1 MFSHLYGPLPKQ
13 LVGKPAIVNLYG
25 NKKAKAEEWCGAELY
40 EVSKWAKGLT
50 NTVYV
55 ANTGVA
61 GLGVN
66 LTDLVE
72 DELAPGRGWFP
83 LELCHRMLNAV
94 GEGTMSAGDR
104 VFDGFMGRGTV
115 GKACQQIGLAFVGID
130 RDPERIQI
138 AREYLG
144 C

>member
-25 NKKAKAEEWCGAELY
+25 NKKAKAEEWCGAELF

-50 NTVYV
+50 NTIYV
-55 ANTGVA
+55 T
-61 GLGVN
+61 N
-66 LTDLVE
+66 LALPPLDLTHLVE
-72 DELAPGRGWFP
+72 DEFAPGRGWFP
-83 LELCHRMLNAV
+83 TELVFRLLSEFGPV
-94 GEGTMSAGDR
+94 STDT

-115 GKACQQIGLAFVGID
+115 GKVARELGMGFVGVD

>member
-1 MFSHLYGPLPKQ
+1 VFSHLYGPLPKQ
-13 LVGKPAIVNLYG
+13 LIGKPAIINLYG
-25 NKKAKAEEWCGAELY
+25 NKREKAEEWCGASLT

-55 ANTGVA
+55 ANWSSTP
-61 GLGVN
+61 LD
-66 LTDLVE
+66 LTSFIE
-72 DELAPGRGWFP
+72 DEFAPGRGWFP
-83 LELCHRMLNAV
+83 EAMVYTLLAEVLAPLRLAARPGV
-94 GEGTMSAGDR
+94 

-115 GKACQQIGLAFVGID
+115 GKVASALGLGFVGID
-130 RDPERIQI
+130 RDPERIGI